1 MINFILFLDCQD
13 CGTVPRAEEPSS
25 LQSTVSAK
33 RIVPSEEGARFMTT
47 HDFLSL
53 PKGDSIIALSQQFL
67 DAMCPLEGSRVM
79 GFHAVTTHMPPV
91 MPCQVECPQILESRA
106 RKPAQIM

>member
-1 MINFILFLDCQD
+1 M
-13 CGTVPRAEEPSS
+13 PREEEPASPR
-25 LQSTVSAK
+25 LITPAK

-67 DAMCPLEGSRVM
+67 DAMCPLEGPRVM
-79 GFHAVTTHMPPV
+79 GFHAVTTHLPPV
-91 MPCQVECPQILESRA
+91 MPCQIECPAALGARA
-106 RKPAQIM
+106 RKPSLIM